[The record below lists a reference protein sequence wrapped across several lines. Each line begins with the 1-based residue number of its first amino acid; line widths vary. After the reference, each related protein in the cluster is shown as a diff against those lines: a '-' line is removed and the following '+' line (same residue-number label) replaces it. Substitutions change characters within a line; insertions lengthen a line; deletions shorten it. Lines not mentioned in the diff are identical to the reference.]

1 MAKKRKNS
9 LCLLYYIPSFLCFC
23 LYWILIDYKLD
34 LWDYLLSRIYMKRG
48 WEGNQHSQQREQV
61 KFTYIVSKHLLINS
75 ATYSA
80 LIVYLFC
87 TLRVSGTPLRKKGIS
102 VPNGSV
108 LYATNI
114 SLPPLLSYLLIF
126 LQLAVSGSWKAENLP
141 SHSRRWLLEK
151 IVCGLVSS
159 FASPPSI
166 PREARI
172 LCCTH
177 SLSNPWACC
186 PK

>member
-1 MAKKRKNS
+1 MGMAKKRKNS

-102 VPNGSV
+102 MPNGSV

-114 SLPPLLSYLLIF
+114 SLPPYCLTCLFFS
-126 LQLAVSGSWKAENLP
+126 S
-141 SHSRRWLLEK
+141 WLLVAAEK
-151 IVCGLVSS
+151 QKTYPVTAEGD
-159 FASPPSI
+159 
-166 PREARI
+166 
-172 LCCTH
+172 
-177 SLSNPWACC
+177 SLRR
-186 PK
+186 